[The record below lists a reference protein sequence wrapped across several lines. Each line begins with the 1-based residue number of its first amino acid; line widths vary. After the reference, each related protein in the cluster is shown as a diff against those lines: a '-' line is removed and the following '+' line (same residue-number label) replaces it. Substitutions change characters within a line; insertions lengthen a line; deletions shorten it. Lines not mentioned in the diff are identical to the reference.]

1 MITLSK
7 RLDTIASL
15 VSSQHRVADIGSD
28 HALLPVYLLQSGK
41 CPAAIAGELNEGPY
55 KAACRQVAA
64 AGLQQK
70 IQVRQGNGLDVLHQS
85 EADTITIAG
94 MGGGLIRDIL
104 ESGRAAGKLEGV
116 RELVLQPNVGE
127 ELVRRWLV
135 AHHWVLQAER
145 IVLEDGKIY
154 EIMHA
159 TSAKDVQEAAEANGK
174 LYHPGFWE
182 QTYGQQLRPDL
193 VYMMGP
199 WLMRQPDAVWSRK
212 WQGELAKLEHIQSQL
227 SRSDL
232 PESREKLV
240 QLQQDM
246 NEIKE
251 VLACLQTDTPSFN

>member
-1 MITLSK
+1 MITISK
-7 RLDTIASL
+7 RLETIAAL
-15 VSSQHRVADIGSD
+15 VSPQHRVADIGSD

-41 CPAAIAGELNEGPY
+41 SSAAIAGELNEGPY

-64 AGLQQK
+64 AGLQQS
-70 IQVRQGNGLDVLHQS
+70 IAVRQGNGLEVLRPY

-104 ESGRAAGKLEGV
+104 EAGRVSGKLEGV

-127 ELVRRWLV
+127 EFVRRWLV
-135 AHHWVLQAER
+135 AHHWVLRAER

-159 TSAKDVQEAAEANGK
+159 TVAKDAQEAAAENEK
-174 LYHPGFWE
+174 LYDAGFWE
-182 QTYGQQLRPDL
+182 QAYGPKLRSEL
-193 VYMMGP
+193 LYMMGP
-199 WLMRQPDAVWSRK
+199 WLLRRPDAVWRRK
-212 WQGELAKLEHIQSQL
+212 WEGEIAKLEKIQLQL

-240 QLQQDM
+240 QLEQDT

-251 VLACLQTDTPSFN
+251 VLACLQTDIPSFS